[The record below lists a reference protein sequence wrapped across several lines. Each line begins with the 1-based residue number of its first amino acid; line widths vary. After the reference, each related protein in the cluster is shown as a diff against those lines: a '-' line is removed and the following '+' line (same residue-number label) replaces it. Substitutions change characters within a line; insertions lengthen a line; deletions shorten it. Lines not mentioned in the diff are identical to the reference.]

1 MALAEELWI
10 VGARMMGSAKP
21 SAVHVRA
28 DRIVSLGGTPPPG
41 AKVIDAAKLVLAPAV
56 LDAHV
61 HLAFAGEPIAVA
73 RQELRCGIAAVLD
86 LGAPEGLLRQLGMLQ
101 LKVVASGPLLTAPRG
116 YPTQSW
122 GAGGYGLELSSG
134 VDARAAVARLAGA
147 GVRFIKLAFDPRFAL
162 LAPEVARAAADEAHR
177 RGLLV
182 AAHALDAGSVRRALE
197 AGADVLGHTPIE
209 PLPPEL
215 LDRAARLTVIS
226 TLQAFGAGEPA
237 LENLR
242 QLHAR
247 GARIVYGTDLGNEG
261 TAPGIDARELALLA
275 RAGLSPAEVI
285 RAATESAAALLGL
298 GQLGRLAPGAA
309 ASLLALPE
317 DPLVDPAALARP
329 AWVLIEGVCP
339 E

>member
-28 DRIVSLGGTPPPG
+28 GRIVSLGGTPPPG
-41 AKVIDAAKLVLAPAV
+41 ATVIDAAKLVLAPAV

-61 HLAFAGEPIAVA
+61 HLAFAGEPGTVA
-73 RQELRCGIAAVLD
+73 REELRCGIAAVLD
-86 LGAPEGLLRQLGMLQ
+86 LGAPEALLPQLRRLP
-101 LKVVASGPLLTAPRG
+101 LRVLASGPLLTAPRG

-122 GAGGYGLELSSG
+122 GAGGYGLELSTAAE
-134 VDARAAVARLAGA
+134 ARAAVARLAGA
-147 GVRFIKLAFDPRFAL
+147 GVRFIKLAFDPRFPL

-182 AAHALDAGSVRRALE
+182 AAHALDADSVRRALE
-197 AGADVLGHTPIE
+197 AGADVLGHTPVE
-209 PLPPEL
+209 PLAPEL
-215 LDRAARLTVIS
+215 LDRAGKLTVIS

-285 RAATESAAALLGL
+285 DAATESAAALLGL
-298 GQLGRLAPGAA
+298 GRLGRLAPGSA

-329 AWVLIEGVCP
+329 AWVLIEGVRP